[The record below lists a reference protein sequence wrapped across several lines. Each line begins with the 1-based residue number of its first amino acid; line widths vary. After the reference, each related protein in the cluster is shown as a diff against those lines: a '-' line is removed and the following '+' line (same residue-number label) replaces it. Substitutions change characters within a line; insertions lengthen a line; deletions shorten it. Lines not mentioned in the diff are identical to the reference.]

1 MKEAMYYSVFDA
13 EKKIVQCEL
22 CPHKCRL
29 LPDKT
34 GLCRIR
40 KNIDGKLVSLVYGQ
54 FTSINLDPIEKKP
67 LYHFYPG
74 TDILSVGTIGCNF
87 RCLNCQN
94 WEISQADY
102 DERLPLINLSSDDA
116 LKLAKK
122 HNSIGIAYTYNE
134 PFINYEWILET
145 AELFRKN
152 GLKNIFVSNG
162 YINET
167 PLMELVTF
175 IDAAN
180 IDVKAFN
187 NEFYTKICSAKLEPV
202 LKTVEFLVREQK
214 HIEITYLVIPK
225 YNDSMTEIQEF
236 TDWLSQLNSEIP
248 LHFSRYYPN
257 YKMSENATSLTTLER
272 AQQIAAKKLK
282 YVYLGNVWEKEY
294 NRTYCPVCNS
304 VLVDRIGYTA
314 EITGNLKD
322 GSCRKCGTKINIVM

>member
-322 GSCRKCGTKINIVM
+322 GSCRKCGKKINIVM

>member
-34 GLCRIR
+34 GICRIR

-322 GSCRKCGTKINIVM
+322 GSCRKCGKKINIVM

>member
-34 GLCRIR
+34 GICRIR